1 MITYV
6 VSTEPS
12 FWNAVWPSAVGG
24 ILAGLVVAFVLGR
37 VQRIRTPLF
46 ELTQVAE
53 EIAIL
58 KYNGWIFPVELGKNW
73 ELGEG
78 TILSTPN
85 RKGTLEG
92 DRMSPGEEIVV
103 CIDYYRND
111 GEKFVL
117 KPGGSVGL
125 TYRRR
130 LRAQAKSGVDP
141 RLLPEPFDVPTRRF
155 PRFGAWK
162 LRWIVM
168 KA

>member
-46 ELTQVAE
+46 ELTQVTE
-53 EIAIL
+53 DRAIL

-78 TILSTPN
+78 EILSTPS

-103 CIDYYRND
+103 GIDYCRD
-111 GEKFVL
+111 GDEKIVL
-117 KPGGSVGL
+117 KPGGGVGL

-130 LRAQAKSGVDP
+130 LRAQAKRGVDP
-141 RLLPEPFDVPTRRF
+141 RSLPEPFDVPPRRF

-162 LRWIVM
+162 LRRIVL